1 MERFSTHKH
10 THTHTRVKKI
20 LAYGVAQ
27 QTLPCVL
34 YVKLNDT
41 CPCGES
47 ANFAH
52 VLAFSSNSF
61 VVIAFLFLF
70 FYTTIKGSD
79 WMPFLCGAIVHSH
92 QSFLHVRLTLQ
103 TLLVTLPHPH
113 QRLPPER
120 LSGILA
126 EIYSPHLYA
135 SETCWSKVISLPLLL
150 FLCSMCEVGQ
160 HFNDPFIKLL
170 HLQR

>member
-1 MERFSTHKH
+1 MLTPVHNTGHGEILHTQTY
-10 THTHTRVKKI
+10 THTHTRLKKI

-34 YVKLNDT
+34 YVKLNNT
-41 CPCGES
+41 CLCGVS

-120 LSGILA
+120 LGGILA

-135 SETCWSKVISLPLLL
+135 SETC
-150 FLCSMCEVGQ
+150 
-160 HFNDPFIKLL
+160 
-170 HLQR
+170 

>member
-1 MERFSTHKH
+1 MNPLTLLNKSLESHVSVRWKCKFC
-10 THTHTRVKKI
+10 TRV
-20 LAYGVAQ
+20 G
-27 QTLPCVL
+27 
-34 YVKLNDT
+34 
-41 CPCGES
+41 
-47 ANFAH
+47 
-52 VLAFSSNSF
+52 
-61 VVIAFLFLF
+61 FLFKF
-70 FYTTIKGSD
+70 ICCYCFFVFVFYTSIKGSD

-135 SETCWSKVISLPLLL
+135 SETCWSKVISLPLSL

-160 HFNDPFIKLL
+160 HFNDPFTKLL